1 MNKFLLIVIPF
12 AFFVTGCAT
21 VGSGEFTCSGL
32 DESGVKCIPASDL
45 YNEVDK
51 SGFGKANANSS
62 LNNNVGA
69 LNGRKLSRQNL
80 SRRDSGKPETSHD
93 TRTGKA
99 GEKYFGNLPVV
110 PSTNPDQ
117 LFLLNPPLADGTD
130 PIRKSAD
137 LRKIWIAPW
146 VDRKGAYHSEQSI
159 FIDITSASWA
169 NGEQNTSKT
178 PIFRPL
184 DN

>member
-1 MNKFLLIVIPF
+1 MNKFFLIAIPF
-12 AFFVTGCAT
+12 VFITGCAT
-21 VGSGEFTCSGL
+21 VGSGEFACSGL
-32 DESGVKCIPASDL
+32 DESGIKCVPASDL

-51 SGFGKANANSS
+51 SSFGKTHSS
-62 LNNNVGA
+62 SGGA
-69 LNGRKLSRQNL
+69 VASNGRKLTRQNL
-80 SRRDSGKPETSHD
+80 SRRDSGKAETSHD
-93 TRTGKA
+93 TRTGRA
-99 GEKYFGNLPVV
+99 SEKYLGNLPIV